1 MALISVGIDHEH
13 ASLDLLERATVPE
26 HEWPKMLRTLVAHRN
41 IHEVVFVSTCLR
53 TEVVA
58 VIDRFHGAIDEIT
71 ATLAEATALEA
82 TEIAD
87 HLTVNFDHDVAGHL
101 FAVAAGLKSVVPGE
115 FEVLGQLRRAL
126 ELAVEEQ
133 TAGSEV
139 SDLFARAI
147 ASGRR
152 VRAETAIARGTT
164 SFAQAA
170 ASAALEELGDDLRG
184 ADVVLLGAGVMA
196 SGVAKCLLA
205 AAAVPPARL
214 VVLNRTRERADA
226 LAAELADDRVVVDE
240 LSRAAD
246 YLAGARLVVSALEVS
261 APILSKEH
269 FVGRTADVL
278 VVDLGVPR
286 AVAHDVDE
294 VVAVRRVDLGDLSE
308 RVERALGGRREA
320 LRAAEE
326 IVAADV
332 ERFLHDQRARGAAVI
347 VRDLREHFDEVVTSE
362 LARRARDLDDLS
374 EEQRATVASVVR
386 SVVAKIAHRPTI
398 ALKEAAGTDQGTRL
412 SEATRNLFDL

>member
-26 HEWPKMLRTLVAHRN
+26 HEWAKMLRTLVSHRN
-41 IHEVVFVSTCLR
+41 IHEAVFVSTCLR

-71 ATLAEATALEA
+71 ATLANATGLSVSEF
-82 TEIAD
+82 ED
-87 HLTVNFDHDVAGHL
+87 RLTVNFEHDVATHL
-101 FAVAAGLKSVVPGE
+101 FQVAAGLKSVVPGE

-133 TAGSEV
+133 SAGSEV
-139 SDLFARAI
+139 TEIFQRAI

-152 VRAETAIARGTT
+152 VRSETAIAKGTT

-170 ASAALEELGDDLRG
+170 ASAAIDELGDELEG
-184 ADVVLLGAGVMA
+184 ARVVVLGAGQMA
-196 SGVAKCLLA
+196 TGVVKSLLA
-205 AAAVPPARL
+205 ASPRL
-214 VVLNRTRERADA
+214 ATLTVLNRTIERAQ
-226 LAAELADDRVVVDE
+226 ELRDDLRDDRVRVDSFE
-240 LSRAAD
+240 SVRAHLS
-246 YLAGARLVVSALEVS
+246 GTRLLVSALEVS
-261 APILSKEH
+261 SPVLAREDFASMA
-269 FVGRTADVL
+269 GNVL

-286 AVAHDVDE
+286 AVASDAGGLVH
-294 VVAVRRVDLGDLSE
+294 VRRIDIGDLRE
-308 RVERALGGRREA
+308 RVERALGDRRDA
-320 LRAAEE
+320 TDDARR
-326 IVAADV
+326 IVDEDV
-332 ERFLHDQRARGAAVI
+332 ERFLSEQRARGAAAI
-347 VRDLREHFDEVVTSE
+347 VRDLREHFDEVIASE
-362 LARRARDLDDLS
+362 LARRAHDLEGLSPAERDTAVSL
-374 EEQRATVASVVR
+374 VR